1 MITTI
6 GIQVYRF
13 LVLVLIQILILNNL
27 EVSYLHFYAMVYPL
41 FIMLLP
47 VQMRPVLLLF
57 LAFIIGFVIDIYSD
71 TFGLHASASLIFAY
85 FRLSILKWF
94 TARDEFENE
103 NTPDIASM
111 GFRNFVL
118 AYGTLLLIHHTW
130 YFTIEIFKFNEI
142 LLLLQKVLVSLVAS
156 LGFSLL
162 IQLIFLSSTRQER

>member
-13 LVLVLIQILILNNL
+13 LILVLIQILIMNHLH
-27 EVSYLHFYAMVYPL
+27 VSFLHFYPMVYPL

-47 VQMRPVLLLF
+47 VAMRPVMLLL
-57 LAFIIGFVIDIYSD
+57 LAFCIGFVVDIYSD
-71 TFGLHASASLIFAY
+71 TFGLHASASVVFAY
-85 FRLSILKWF
+85 FRLSVLKWF
-94 TARDEFENE
+94 TTRDEFENE
-103 NTPDIASM
+103 STPDIASM

-118 AYGTLLLIHHTW
+118 AYGTLLLIHHVW
-130 YFTIEIFKFNEI
+130 YFTIEIFKLNEI
-142 LLLLQKVLVSLVAS
+142 LLLLQKILVSLIAS